1 MYTLGCKGTGG
12 VCMRVYPEG
21 GMLGEQGRAVCVC
34 VCARALG
41 CVCTCVYPERECWE
55 EDQGPILGFSG
66 GQAPAVLSQGIPTA
80 GMQRVIHRKPCLWK
94 EGHAQIPCTCTW
106 AYLVAQT
113 VKNLPA
119 MWETWVE
126 NIPWRRKWQ
135 PTPVFLLGEFQGHYS
150 PSGRKE
156 LDRTE

>member
-1 MYTLGCKGTGG
+1 
-12 VCMRVYPEG
+12 MRVYPEE

-34 VCARALG
+34 VHWG
-41 CVCTCVYPERECWE
+41 VCVPVCILKWECWE
-55 EDQGPILGFSG
+55 KDQGPILGFSG

-80 GMQRVIHRKPCLWK
+80 GMQRVIHRKQGLWK

-119 MWETWVE
+119 MWEIWVG

-135 PTPVFLLGEFQGHYS
+135 PTPVFLLGEFQGHCS
-150 PSGRKE
+150 PSGRKD